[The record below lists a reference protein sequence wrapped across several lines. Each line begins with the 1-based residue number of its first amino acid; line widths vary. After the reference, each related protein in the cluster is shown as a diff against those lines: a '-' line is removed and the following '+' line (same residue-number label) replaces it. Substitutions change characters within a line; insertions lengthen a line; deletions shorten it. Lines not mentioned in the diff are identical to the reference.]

1 MLHVADVRRSIRF
14 YQLLGFD
21 LIDTQGD
28 ANSLGW
34 ARMHCE
40 GAALMFLLAEE
51 PVDPSRQS
59 IMLAMYT
66 NDLPGLRDY
75 LLAQGVRAPAISY
88 PEYMPSGHVMIN
100 DPDGYLIGINHWGDA
115 EHETWLKQI
124 DAKKNAGTLLP
135 SP

>member
-40 GAALMFLLAEE
+40 GGALMFLLAEE
-51 PVDPSRQS
+51 PVDPSPQS

-66 NDLPGLRDY
+66 SDLPGLRDY
-75 LLAQGVRAPAISY
+75 LLAQGVKAPAISY
-88 PEYMPSGHVMIN
+88 PEYMPSGQVTIS

-115 EHETWLKQI
+115 EHEAWLKQI